1 MLKAIKDWQYNKNLK
16 KILLDFLTEM
26 DKNLETYYVMD
37 QRQFIT
43 HGYLMDSWP
52 LVKDMDL
59 IKKHEEIKVYAQA
72 LLDFNSSYEE
82 YKKFEQWYT
91 SDLKHKTADNAKK
104 LHQLKDSLQLKIKNF
119 EVIIMSA
126 GQIFEKELLSLGFIE
141 N

>member
-1 MLKAIKDWQYNKNLK
+1 MLKAIKEWQYNKNLRK
-16 KILLDFLTEM
+16 VLLGFLTEM
-26 DKNLETYYVMD
+26 DRNLETYYVMD

-43 HGYLMDSWP
+43 HGYLMDSWV

-72 LLDFNSSYEE
+72 LLDFNASYEE

-91 SDLKHKTADNAKK
+91 SDINHKNADNAKK
-104 LHQLKDSLQLKIKNF
+104 LHQLKDSLQVKIKNF
-119 EVIIMSA
+119 EVIIMRA
-126 GQIFEKELLSLGFIE
+126 GQTFEKELLSLGFIE